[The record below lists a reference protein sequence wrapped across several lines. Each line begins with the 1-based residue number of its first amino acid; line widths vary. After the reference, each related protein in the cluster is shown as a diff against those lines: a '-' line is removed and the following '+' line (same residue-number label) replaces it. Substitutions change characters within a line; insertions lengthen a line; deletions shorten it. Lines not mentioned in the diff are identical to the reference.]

1 VIGSLHPIVDP
12 SFICSHWASHLRVN
26 LLKRNSSQLDTGHNF
41 EPTRMHG
48 YKGSGPVRKILG
60 ADPELKGTAWCH
72 IVKLEQPISGCQD
85 GRRLVVLSFSE
96 DDRRV
101 RDHTPVD
108 ISDGANDGCCVT
120 CRLSDLTQRGM
131 ERSKVTPSAAPTWTY
146 KRFNCSL
153 SSERTTN
160 RRTTYANPIQGFD
173 LRGSRLKCGDTCIQ
187 DQERCGDWM

>member
-1 VIGSLHPIVDP
+1 MIGSLHLIVDP

-131 ERSKVTPSAAPTWTY
+131 ERRSHQVRHRHGPISVSTAA
-146 KRFNCSL
+146 SL
-153 SSERTTN
+153 AKERQTDEQHM
-160 RRTTYANPIQGFD
+160 RIQ
-173 LRGSRLKCGDTCIQ
+173 SRVLIC
-187 DQERCGDWM
+187 EVRV